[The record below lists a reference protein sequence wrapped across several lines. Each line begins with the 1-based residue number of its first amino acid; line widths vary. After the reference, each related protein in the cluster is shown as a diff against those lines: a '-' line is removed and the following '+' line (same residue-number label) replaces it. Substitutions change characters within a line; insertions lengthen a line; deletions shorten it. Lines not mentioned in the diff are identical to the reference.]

1 MRTKTKY
8 PKTGICIRIRKDI
21 LEKVDK
27 IADKKLMERSE
38 FLRKIIEEYITEYNI

>member
-8 PKTGICIRIRKDI
+8 PKTGICIRIKKDT

-27 IADKKLMERSE
+27 IAEKKLMERSE
-38 FLRKIIEEYITEYNI
+38 LLRKIIEEYIEGYNK